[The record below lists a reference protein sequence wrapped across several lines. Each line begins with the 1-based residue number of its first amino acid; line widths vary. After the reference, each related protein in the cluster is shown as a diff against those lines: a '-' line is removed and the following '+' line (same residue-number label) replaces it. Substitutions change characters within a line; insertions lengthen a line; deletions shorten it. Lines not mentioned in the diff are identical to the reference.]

1 MGDFR
6 YAIRAFL
13 KNRVTTAVTVL
24 SLALGIGAN
33 IALFTVFNAIIFKP
47 LPARDPDRVA
57 NVYTSYPEGAR
68 YGTSSWPDYVDYRNR
83 NQVFEGLAA
92 WHAEPVNG
100 CTPILRDD
108 IMRQPGRSGAPRSPQ
123 SVR

>member
-33 IALFTVFNAIIFKP
+33 IEI
-47 LPARDPDRVA
+47 
-57 NVYTSYPEGAR
+57 
-68 YGTSSWPDYVDYRNR
+68 
-83 NQVFEGLAA
+83 
-92 WHAEPVNG
+92 
-100 CTPILRDD
+100 
-108 IMRQPGRSGAPRSPQ
+108 GRASCRERG
-123 SVR
+123 